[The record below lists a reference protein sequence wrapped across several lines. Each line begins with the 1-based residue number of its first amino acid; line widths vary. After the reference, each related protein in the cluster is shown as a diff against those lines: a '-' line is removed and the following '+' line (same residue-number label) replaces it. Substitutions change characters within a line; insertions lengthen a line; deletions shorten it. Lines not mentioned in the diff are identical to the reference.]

1 MTVLPGRARLGLWVQ
16 EVLSQVLIPVTY
28 YSFLGWLR
36 YRRYRIPDL
45 RRLRA
50 EFAKLERNRRGPLVV
65 CANHITLVDSLV
77 IQWALTPG
85 WRLVYRPRW
94 FIWNLPDRRNI
105 SATWFLRT
113 VGYLG
118 KCIPVLR
125 DGPPEEARRTLD
137 KVGFLLARGQSV
149 LVFPEGG
156 RSRIGR
162 VDPERIMYG
171 VGRMLQ
177 EAPGA
182 RVLCVYARGVGQSDY
197 SNYPRPGET
206 FFVRLSAVE
215 PVTPH
220 HGLRA
225 DRDLT
230 MQIVGRLIE
239 MEQEYFAH
247 ANLDR

>member
-1 MTVLPGRARLGLWVQ
+1 MLPVNARIALRVQ
-16 EVLSQVLIPVTY
+16 ELLSQACTPITY
-28 YSFLGWLR
+28 YGLLGWMR
-36 YRRYRIPDL
+36 YRRYRVPEL
-45 RRLRA
+45 SRLRA
-50 EFAKLERNRRGPLVV
+50 EFAGIERDRRGPLLI
-65 CANHITLVDSLV
+65 CANHITLVDSLI
-77 IQWALTPG
+77 IQWALAPG
-85 WRLVYRPRW
+85 WKLLCRPRW
-94 FIWNLPDRRNI
+94 FIWNLPDRHNI

-118 KCIPVLR
+118 KCVPVLR

-137 KVGFLLARGQSV
+137 KVAFLLSRGQTV

-162 VDPERIMYG
+162 VDPDRIMYG

-182 RVLCVYARGVGQSDY
+182 RVLCVYARGIGQRDY

-206 FFVRLSAVE
+206 FFIRFSQLAPSSA
-215 PVTPH
+215 H
-220 HGLRA
+220 QGLRA

-230 MQIVGRLIE
+230 MQMVGRLIE
-239 MEQEYFAH
+239 MEQEYLAH
-247 ANLDR
+247 ASVDR

>member
-1 MTVLPGRARLGLWVQ
+1 VLPVRARLGLRVQ
-16 EVLSQVLIPVTY
+16 EVLSQALILVTY
-28 YSFLGWLR
+28 YGFVGWLR

-45 RRLRA
+45 SRLRA
-50 EFAKLERNRRGPLVV
+50 EFAALERDCRGPLLV

-77 IQWALTPG
+77 IQWALAPG
-85 WRLVYRPRW
+85 WRLMVRPRW
-94 FIWNLPDRRNI
+94 FIWNLPDRHNI
-105 SATWFLRT
+105 SATWWLRT
-113 VGYLG
+113 IGYLG
-118 KCIPVLR
+118 KCVPVLR
-125 DGPPEEARRTLD
+125 EGPPEEARRTLD
-137 KVGFLLARGQSV
+137 KVAFLLARGQSV

-162 VDPERIMYG
+162 VDPDRVMYG

-177 EAPGA
+177 QSPGA
-182 RVLCVYARGVGQSDY
+182 HVLCVYARGVGQGDV
-197 SNYPRPGET
+197 SNYPRTGER
-206 FFVRLSAVE
+206 FFVRLSAFA
-215 PVTPH
+215 PATAH

-225 DRDLT
+225 DRDLA